1 MSVFI
6 SHASADL
13 AWATRVAD
21 ALKAA
26 GVEVALDR
34 DDIAPGGSFVQ
45 FMNEGLDRAEYCLLL
60 WSAIASQRGWV
71 REEWQTAFQRSVEE
85 NRAFLVVA
93 RIEDHPF
100 PRMLRHRLCVD
111 LFIDFARG
119 MQLLLERFD
128 CDRAAE
134 RASGRL
140 VAPPAAP
147 LAAMASGDEIYLTS
161 QLFGY
166 TAPVRVNLQEPCAMV
181 VERFVRELGLP
192 RQVAHGTALGFH
204 ISYAL
209 ARDDHRLGAAQSLAA
224 QGVGPGQLL
233 WLETDLR
240 PFAGAEPVAGSLGN
254 ATFRGLETEGRAE
267 ARNQL
272 LAAIQRAGLARPG
285 R

>member
-1 MSVFI
+1 MSVFL

-26 GVEVALDR
+26 GLEVALDHE
-34 DDIAPGGSFVQ
+34 DIAPGASFVH

-85 NRAFLVVA
+85 NRTFLVVA
-93 RIEDHPF
+93 RIEDHPL

-111 LFIDFARG
+111 LFVDFARG
-119 MQLLLERFD
+119 MQLLLGRFD
-128 CDRAAE
+128 RDRAAE
-134 RASGRL
+134 QASGRR

-147 LAAMASGDEIYLTS
+147 LTAMAGSDEIYLTS
-161 QLFGY
+161 QLFRY

-181 VERFVRELGLP
+181 VERFVRELGFP
-192 RQVAHGTALGFH
+192 RQVAHGTAFGVH

-209 ARDDHRLGAAQSLAA
+209 ARNDRRLVAAQSLAD
-224 QGVGPGQLL
+224 QGVGAGQLL

-240 PFAGAEPVAGSLGN
+240 PFAAAEPVAGNLGN
-254 ATFRGLETEGRAE
+254 ATFRGLEPEGHAE
-267 ARNQL
+267 AREQL